1 MIGWS
6 GMMGKVFLPRDQ
18 GHTTVSL
25 PFSIPFLSLILPQLD
40 SVFSWP
46 TLAKTP
52 LAWPKFQPFKLKGP
66 FRILS
71 TQNWPEMRQTSCL
84 IQSSPAP
91 HTSST
96 NQEAGEISSGHLTDE

>member
-6 GMMGKVFLPRDQ
+6 GMMGKAFLPRDQ

-25 PFSIPFLSLILPQLD
+25 PFSIPFLSLLLPQLD

-52 LAWPKFQPFKLKGP
+52 LALPKFQPFKLKDLLG
-66 FRILS
+66 
-71 TQNWPEMRQTSCL
+71 
-84 IQSSPAP
+84 SSA
-91 HTSST
+91 HKI
-96 NQEAGEISSGHLTDE
+96 GLR